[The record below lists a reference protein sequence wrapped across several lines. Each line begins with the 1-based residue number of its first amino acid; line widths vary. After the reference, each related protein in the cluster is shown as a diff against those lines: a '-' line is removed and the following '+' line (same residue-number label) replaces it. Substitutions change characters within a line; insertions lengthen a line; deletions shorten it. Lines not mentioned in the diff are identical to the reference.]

1 MQGKQQDPH
10 IQYVPIATATA
21 VHPRNDSAS
30 IVELANEE
38 IFMV

>member
-21 VHPRNDSAS
+21 DIRAMTLLHSRTG
-30 IVELANEE
+30 
-38 IFMV
+38 